1 MLEGTIFIKN
11 LKINH
16 LKKGDIIME
25 SKVLDS
31 VLRGAGVRR
40 EPVDEIQTGD
50 RKRGTEEG
58 YGSKEVELKKIMMP
72 YPGTE
77 TH

>member
-1 MLEGTIFIKN
+1 
-11 LKINH
+11 
-16 LKKGDIIME
+16 ME

-58 YGSKEVELKKIMMP
+58 YGTKEVELKKIMMP